1 MSEENKPLNV
11 FQRINEVRKAVA
23 YIIKDKQVDAG
34 GPKYMVVTHDAVTA
48 ILRPHLIEQGIIVSV
63 SQVSGEMLEM
73 RDLTVDRKMHL
84 YSGGYSISFIN
95 MDNPEDRHVIFIDAH
110 AADNG
115 DKAPGKCASYAVKV
129 AMLKTFSLETGENE
143 ESRYAETELFTSHQK
158 ARFDELLDTADGI
171 GFASFSQEVGEMT
184 LQALCGT
191 FPKGK
196 VSAGKKLCKE
206 LETQGWDV
214 INDYA
219 MQIREGLKA
228 EDDMAVLQLK
238 SELEPIQKRL
248 VAGLLNEQE
257 LIQLKAVGDTV

>member
-1 MSEENKPLNV
+1 MSEENKPLNIY
-11 FQRINEVRKAVA
+11 QRINEVRKAVSF
-23 YIIKDKQVDAG
+23 IQKDATVQTYKA
-34 GPKYMVVTHDAVTA
+34 VTHDNVTA
-48 ILRPHLIEQGIIVSV
+48 VLRPHLVEQGIVIGVDQLAGKV
-63 SQVSGEMLEM
+63 LQF
-73 RDLTVDRKMHL
+73 RDVAADIKQHL
-84 YSGGYSISFIN
+84 YRGDYQVRFIN
-95 MDNPEDRHVIFIDAH
+95 MDNPQDFFAVKIQSH
-110 AADNG
+110 AADTA
-115 DKAPGKCASYAVKV
+115 DKAPSKCISMATKY

-143 ESRYAETELFTSHQK
+143 EGRYAETELFTSHQK